1 MMKLVKD
8 NYYYFKFAGD
18 IISGEF
24 IETKQLYEGTIV
36 NLFKDKQGFI
46 YPIKTENICGISKQ

>member
-1 MMKLVKD
+1 MKLLKN

-18 IISGEF
+18 IILGIF
-24 IETKQLYEGTIV
+24 IESKKLYEGTIV

-46 YPIKTENICGISKQ
+46 YPIKKENICGNLKQ